1 MNTAQNTALVGL
13 EAITALL
20 NSGTLIVYSG
30 TMPATPETALSGN
43 TALGT
48 FAFANPSFGTP
59 TYSGGYQSAAA
70 NFTSSTVTPSANGTA
85 NFARSF
91 ESNGTTVVA
100 DFTIQ
105 APWQASTPVIV
116 GQYVT
121 NGGNSYVCTT
131 AGTTAASGGPTG
143 TGTGIAD
150 GTAVWNYSAAG
161 ADITLGAALIQ
172 TGVPLTISSFVLRLP
187 AS

>member
-13 EAITALL
+13 EAITPLL
-20 NSGTLIVYSG
+20 NSGGLIVYSG

-43 TALGT
+43 TALAT
-48 FAFANPSFGTP
+48 LSFQSTAFAAP
-59 TYSGGYQSAAA
+59 TFSGGYQSATA
-70 NFTSSTVTPSANGTA
+70 NFVATTVTPGAGGTA
-85 NFARSF
+85 NFARGF
-91 ESNGTTVVA
+91 ETGGTTVVA

-105 APWQASTPVIV
+105 APWQASTAVII

-131 AGTTAASGGPTG
+131 GGATAASGGPTG
-143 TGTGIAD
+143 TGTGITD
-150 GTAVWNYSAAG
+150 GTAVWNYSALG
-161 ADITLGAALIQ
+161 ADIMLGAALIQ
-172 TGVPLTISSFVLRLP
+172 TGVPLTVSSFVLRLP